1 METQELSE
9 LFSLFHNL
17 SHETLEWLLP
27 MTENEYYDSEQVII
41 SEDNWGKSI
50 YFIISGWLKVQN
62 FYQDEVITVEIIGKG
77 GFVGEAGIL
86 GNLNFKSNVV
96 AISEV
101 EVLTISAQRFIQIL
115 FRDSQIQNRLLRAT
129 INRVIEYQKYHQFY
143 RQTGKVRLATILISL
158 ADKYGTSSEHG
169 LKIYNFLFKDLADLA
184 QLTVTECSKIM
195 TKFEEKGL
203 IIIDLKSNC
212 LYLANIK
219 QIHHIIGQLGN
230 E

>member
-17 SHETLEWLLP
+17 SDETLEWLLP
-27 MTENEYYDSEQVII
+27 MAENEYYDSEQVII
-41 SEDNWGKSI
+41 SEDNWGKAI
-50 YFIISGWLKVQN
+50 YLIISGWIKVQN
-62 FYQDEVITVEIIGKG
+62 FYQDEAVTVEIIGKG

-86 GNLNFKSNVV
+86 GNLNVSSNVV
-96 AISEV
+96 AISAV

-115 FRDSQIQNRLLRAT
+115 FRDSQIQNRLLKAT
-129 INRVIEYQKYHQFY
+129 INRVIEYQKYYQFH

-158 ADKYGTSSEHG
+158 ADKYGTSSERG
-169 LKIYNFLFKDLADLA
+169 IKIYNFLLKDLADLA
-184 QLTVTECSKIM
+184 QLTVSECSKIM
-195 TKFEEKGL
+195 AKFVEKGL
-203 IIIDLKSNC
+203 IIIDLKYNH

-219 QIHHIIGQLGN
+219 QIHHIIGKLGN